1 MRRTRG
7 EIVWMRDKEVIEHG
21 GGGEESAED
30 KGEAVLPES
39 SEELLVGEHEDREE
53 DYEDEGG
60 DPESDVGVESCPKDE
75 ARDEKISETMGTE
88 ASEEEVKGK
97 SEEKRRHDGPKA
109 DTGEVDRPVRGSEHK
124 SGNDAS
130 TTSMVELTS
139 EEVEAEDGEGA
150 KENRGELESSD
161 GIAQYRDEKG
171 LDVDK
176 EALATIVGRVK
187 ELVGAGFNSMD
198 SIDAIG
204 CFVGIE
210 SDRNLLYLIE
220 ANDEREEEDS
230 DEGAADEPREVL
242 LCDHSVLTVTLDE
255 SLRFYIFVS
264 MVEL

>member
-1 MRRTRG
+1 M
-7 EIVWMRDKEVIEHG
+7 VEHG
-21 GGGEESAED
+21 GCREKGPED
-30 KGEAVLPES
+30 KDEAVLPES
-39 SEELLVGEHEDREE
+39 SEELLVGEHEDGEE
-53 DYEDEGG
+53 DNEDEGG

-75 ARDEKISETMGTE
+75 ARDEKISETMGAE

-109 DTGEVDRPVRGSEHK
+109 DPGEVDGPVRGSEHK
-124 SGNDAS
+124 SGNDAG

-176 EALATIVGRVK
+176 EALPTIVGRVK
-187 ELVGAGFNSMD
+187 ELVGAGFNGMD
-198 SIDAIG
+198 SIDAVG

-210 SDRNLLYLIE
+210 SDWDLFDVIE
-220 ANDEREEEDS
+220 AYDEREEEDS
-230 DEGAADEPREVL
+230 DECAADEPREVL
-242 LCDHSVLTVTLDE
+242 GCNHSVLTVTRDE
-255 SLRFYIFVS
+255 SLRLCIFVS

>member
-1 MRRTRG
+1 
-7 EIVWMRDKEVIEHG
+7 
-21 GGGEESAED
+21 
-30 KGEAVLPES
+30 
-39 SEELLVGEHEDREE
+39 
-53 DYEDEGG
+53 
-60 DPESDVGVESCPKDE
+60 
-75 ARDEKISETMGTE
+75 
-88 ASEEEVKGK
+88 
-97 SEEKRRHDGPKA
+97 
-109 DTGEVDRPVRGSEHK
+109 
-124 SGNDAS
+124 
-130 TTSMVELTS
+130 MVELAR

-150 KENRGELESSD
+150 KENRGEFEPSD
-161 GIAQYRDEKG
+161 GIAKYRYEKG

-230 DEGAADEPREVL
+230 DECAADEPREVL

>member
-7 EIVWMRDKEVIEHG
+7 EIIGMRDKEVIEHR

-30 KGEAVLPES
+30 KHEAVLPES
-39 SEELLVGEHEDREE
+39 PKELLVAEHEDREE
-53 DYEDEGG
+53 DDEDEGG

-75 ARDEKISETMGTE
+75 ARDEKISETMGAE

-109 DTGEVDRPVRGSEHK
+109 DPGEVDRPVRGSEHK
-124 SGNDAS
+124 SGNDAG

-176 EALATIVGRVK
+176 ETLPTIVGRVK

-230 DEGAADEPREVL
+230 DECAADEPREVL